1 MNKLEAAQLL
11 TIASG
16 FDRFIV
22 ADEITTTAWTLA
34 LATVPFTVGQQAVV
48 DHYTG
53 KNGRRSISVRDIL
66 DAVEAR
72 GRTRQH
78 QIDADVRSAKA
89 RGLVSRDWPM
99 HQQLP
104 TGVAAALAEA
114 RERDREAA
122 GDYLE
127 VEA

>member
-22 ADEITTTAWTLA
+22 ADEVTTTSWALA
-34 LATVPFTVGQQAVV
+34 LAKVPLNVAWAAVV
-48 DHYTG
+48 THYSG
-53 KNGRRSISVRDIL
+53 KDGRRSVTVADIL
-66 DAVEAR
+66 DAATT
-72 GRTRQH
+72 GRRTAQH
-78 QIDADVRSAKA
+78 MVDADVRSAKA
-89 RGLVSRDWPM
+89 RGLISREWPM

-104 TGVAAALAEA
+104 DEVATALAAA
-114 RERDREAA
+114 REKDREAA